1 MGCFISPFCSNDSVL
16 LLQAKT
22 RTSGGWRPC
31 GHCRDRAGQHGSSL
45 LPMPRAMRAPWGK
58 ACSCSDWGLSS
69 SSKRAPQN
77 TPTGSLDNAHKCIQ
91 TIHSKIPNVHAF
103 FFNHLIS
110 LRSQFGLN
118 ISKASF
124 KTAVQCFGVFCSGP
138 LFWSLCPPL
147 DVETP
152 LPF

>member
-1 MGCFISPFCSNDSVL
+1 MDCLISPFCNNDLGSSVP

-22 RTSGGWRPC
+22 GTSGGWGPC
-31 GHCRDRAGQHGSSL
+31 GLCREGRPAWKFPLAHVWGNEDSLGQSL
-45 LPMPRAMRAPWGK
+45 LFFRL
-58 ACSCSDWGLSS
+58 GLSS
-69 SSKRAPQN
+69 SSQRAPQN
-77 TPTGSLDNAHKCIQ
+77 TSTGALDSAHKHIQ
-91 TIHSKIPNVHAF
+91 TTHSKIPNVCAC

-138 LFWSLCPPL
+138 WSICPPL